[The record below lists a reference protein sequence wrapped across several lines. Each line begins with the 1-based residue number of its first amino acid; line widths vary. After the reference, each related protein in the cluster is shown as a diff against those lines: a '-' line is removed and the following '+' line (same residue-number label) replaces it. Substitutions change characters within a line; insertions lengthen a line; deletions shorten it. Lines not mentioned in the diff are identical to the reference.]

1 MKQRIDAF
9 LVYLQGERSLS
20 PNTVSAY
27 RNDLYQFAEY
37 LAEAAARQGSAGF
50 ALASVDRE
58 RLGGYFLDLRE
69 RGYSPASI
77 ARKVA
82 AVRSF
87 FQYLKRSGE
96 LGVDPT
102 AGLGSPEVKKALPRT
117 ASAGDI
123 RTLFAFTETRDTPE
137 GLRDSAMLRLLYAT
151 GMRVSEL
158 VMLDLSDVDFEQAR
172 ARVVGRGGRE
182 RLVPLDAGTLAILRA
197 YLAEGRP
204 YLVRNAAGQTALVVN
219 QRGQRLTRQGFWLI
233 MKALVKD
240 SGLADSITPHTLRHS
255 FATHQI
261 GEGLALEQLRQLL
274 GHASIATTQIYCR
287 VAGGPPVGDLVVDD
301 ASHGRLVLSG
311 RASGR

>member
-1 MKQRIDAF
+1 MNQRIDAF
-9 LVYLQGERSLS
+9 LAYLERERGLS

-27 RNDLYQFAEY
+27 RNDLCQFAEY
-37 LAEAAARQGSAGF
+37 LDEAAARQGSSGF
-50 ALASVDRE
+50 ALATVDRE
-58 RLGGYFLDLRE
+58 RLGGFFLHLRE

-96 LGVDPT
+96 VAVDPT

-117 ASAGDI
+117 ASLGDV
-123 RTLFAFTETRDTPE
+123 RTLLGFTTTREAPE
-137 GLRDSAMLRLLYAT
+137 GLRDNAMLRLLYAT

-158 VMLDLSDVDFEQAR
+158 VMLDLSDLDLEDG
-172 ARVVGRGGRE
+172 RVRVIGRGGRE
-182 RLVPLDAGTLAILRA
+182 RDVPLDSGTLVAVRS
-197 YLAEGRP
+197 YLSDGRP
-204 YLVRNAAGQTALVVN
+204 YLVRNRPGETALVVN

-240 SGLADSITPHTLRHS
+240 SGLADTITPHTLRHT

-261 GEGLALEQLRQLL
+261 GEGLALEQLRQRL
-274 GHASIATTQIYCR
+274 GHASLATIQVYCQ
-287 VAGGPPVGDLVVDD
+287 VAGAPPAPDLVVDE
-301 ASHGRLVLSG
+301 AAEGRLVLSD
-311 RASGR
+311 R